1 MDQDKILLSSIFSRG
16 ITMGSETT
24 SDLKIVHQT
33 TGQFTQDQ
41 RINIAQSDLAVGCT
55 EGQVTLRGT
64 VPSVA
69 AKRLAARLAAAVP
82 GVKGVDDQLRVA
94 SPMPMGDQ
102 QIANHIRRSFVQER
116 NFENEA
122 IDIEVRNGG
131 EVVLRGTVHALVYRR
146 LAEVLCWWIPGVT
159 SVDNQLDLDPFEQDS
174 DEELKDNLLVI
185 LEKDMLVD
193 PSRFQ
198 LEVSGGIVTLRGA
211 VPSAVTREAAE
222 KDCWYTPGV
231 VDVVNELAVLS

>member
-1 MDQDKILLSSIFSRG
+1 MD
-16 ITMGSETT
+16 SEAT
-24 SDLKIVHQT
+24 SDLKIVQQT
-33 TGQFTQDQ
+33 TGQFTHDL
-41 RINIAQSDLAVGCT
+41 RINVQQSDLAVGCA
-55 EGQVTLRGT
+55 EGVVTLRGT

-82 GVKGVDDQLRVA
+82 GVKGVDDQLRVTSHMA
-94 SPMPMGDQ
+94 MGDQ
-102 QIANHIRRSFVQER
+102 QITNHINRSFLQER
-116 NFENEA
+116 NLQGEQ
-122 IDIEVRNGG
+122 IDLQVRNSG
-131 EVVLRGTVHALVYRR
+131 EVTLRGTVHSLVYWR

-159 SVDNQLDLDPFEQDS
+159 AVDNQLRIDPPEQDS

-185 LEKDMLVD
+185 LGKDMLVD

-198 LEVSGGIVTLRGA
+198 LQVADGVVTLSGA

-231 VDVVNELAVLS
+231 VDVVNELTVLS

>member
-1 MDQDKILLSSIFSRG
+1 
-16 ITMGSETT
+16 
-24 SDLKIVHQT
+24 
-33 TGQFTQDQ
+33 
-41 RINIAQSDLAVGCT
+41 
-55 EGQVTLRGT
+55 
-64 VPSVA
+64 
-69 AKRLAARLAAAVP
+69 
-82 GVKGVDDQLRVA
+82 VA

>member
-1 MDQDKILLSSIFSRG
+1 MDTQA
-16 ITMGSETT
+16 T
-24 SDLKIVHQT
+24 SDLKIVQQA
-33 TGQFTQDQ
+33 TGQFTHDQ
-41 RINIAQSDLAVGCT
+41 RINIAQSDLAIGCA
-55 EGQVTLRGT
+55 EGLVTLRGT

-94 SPMPMGDQ
+94 SHMAMGDQ
-102 QIANHIRRSFVQER
+102 QITNHINRSFLQER
-116 NFENEA
+116 NFEAEQ
-122 IDIEVRNGG
+122 IDLEVRNGG
-131 EVVLRGTVHALVYRR
+131 EVTLRGTVHALVYWR

-159 SVDNQLDLDPFEQDS
+159 AVDNQLEVSPPEQDS
-174 DEELKDNLLVI
+174 DEELTDNLLVI
-185 LEKDMLVD
+185 LGKDMLVD

-198 LEVSGGIVTLRGA
+198 LKASGGVVTLRGA

-231 VDVVNELAVLS
+231 VDVINELAVLS

>member
-1 MDQDKILLSSIFSRG
+1 
-16 ITMGSETT
+16 MGADTT
-24 SDLKIVHQT
+24 SDLKIIQQT
-33 TGQFTQDQ
+33 TGQFTHDR
-41 RINIAQSDLAVGCT
+41 RINLLQSELAVGCAN
-55 EGQVTLRGT
+55 GLVTLRGT

-82 GVKGVDDQLRVA
+82 GVRGVSDQLRVA
-94 SPMPMGDQ
+94 STMPMGDQ
-102 QIANHIRRSFVQER
+102 QILNHIRRALAQER
-116 NFENEA
+116 NIEGEQ
-122 IDIEVRNGG
+122 ISTEVRNGG
-131 EVVLRGTVHALVYRR
+131 QVTLRGTVHALVYFR
-146 LAEVLCWWIPGVT
+146 LAEVLCWWIPGVS
-159 SVDNQLDLDPFEQDS
+159 SVDNQLQIDPPEQDS

-185 LEKDMLVD
+185 LGKDMLVD

-198 LEVSGGIVTLRGA
+198 LEVNAGVVTLRGA

>member
-1 MDQDKILLSSIFSRG
+1 MD
-16 ITMGSETT
+16 SEAT
-24 SDLKIVHQT
+24 SDLKIVQQT
-33 TGQFTQDQ
+33 TGQFTHDL
-41 RINIAQSDLAVGCT
+41 RINVQQSDLAVGCA
-55 EGQVTLRGT
+55 EGVVTLRGT

-82 GVKGVDDQLRVA
+82 GVKGVDDQLRVTSHMA
-94 SPMPMGDQ
+94 MGDQ
-102 QIANHIRRSFVQER
+102 QITNHINRSFLQER
-116 NFENEA
+116 NLQGEQ
-122 IDIEVRNGG
+122 IDLQVRNNG
-131 EVVLRGTVHALVYRR
+131 EVTLRGTVHALVYWR

-159 SVDNQLDLDPFEQDS
+159 AVDNQLRIDPPEQDS

-185 LEKDMLVD
+185 LGKDMLVD

-198 LEVSGGIVTLRGA
+198 LQVADGVVTLSGA

-231 VDVVNELAVLS
+231 VDVVNELTVLS